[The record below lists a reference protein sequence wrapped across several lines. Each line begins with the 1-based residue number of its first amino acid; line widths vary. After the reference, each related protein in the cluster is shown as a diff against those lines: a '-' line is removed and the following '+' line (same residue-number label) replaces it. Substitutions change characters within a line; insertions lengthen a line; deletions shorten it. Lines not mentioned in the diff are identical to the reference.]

1 MEDIV
6 EKENRK
12 ENKFLESGDKDDVL
26 QINIDEIVLKEVC
39 RELFRI
45 EINVREF
52 LSIVF
57 RIVKRF
63 RIIDFIMVDVK

>member
-1 MEDIV
+1 MEDII

-12 ENKFLESGDKDDVL
+12 EIKFLESGDKDDVL
-26 QINIDEIVLKEVC
+26 QINIDEIVLKEVR

-45 EINVREF
+45 EINVREL